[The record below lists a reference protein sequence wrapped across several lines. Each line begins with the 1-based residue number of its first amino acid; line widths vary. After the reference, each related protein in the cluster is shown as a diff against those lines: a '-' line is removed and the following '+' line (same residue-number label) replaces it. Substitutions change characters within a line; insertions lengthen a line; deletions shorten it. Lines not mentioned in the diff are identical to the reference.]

1 MRKIFYILTILIFPL
16 LLDSCYLQQ
25 EVEIYRHKKEKTGD
39 FVHKNSTVR
48 DGLFSKNRKMR
59 TRHKYFYRNENGL
72 HYRRNPDRRDFIHY
86 TRTGKVR
93 GTGGKVRV
101 IKRGTVAIHKQ
112 SKKKR

>member
-39 FVHKNSTVR
+39 FVHKNQTVR

-59 TRHKYFYRNENGL
+59 TRHKYFYRNENGI
-72 HYRRNPDRRDFIHY
+72 HFRPSPDRRDFIHY
-86 TRTGKVR
+86 TRTGRVR
-93 GTGGKVRV
+93 GKGGKVRE
-101 IKRGTVAIHKQ
+101 IKRGTVAIPK
-112 SKKKR
+112 SNKKR